1 MLFPE
6 ILELSV
12 LMFCHWATAFN
23 MWLGMDSMDKSNSSV
38 AILGSYKLS
47 CFLREVGNRNYVA
60 PVTGSDQIR
69 FSPLYLNVQVLE
81 LLLAVRKLL
90 SHSCAEISVERGQFF
105 GCWWVEDS
113 LCHLPKGTLLLSPIV
128 LWWSWVCSG
137 GSGLMLHGWPEW
149 KGSVKGAPGQC
160 GVMQILWAVTVLLT
174 VSLGKLLGFPD
185 FQFPFLKVT
194 VVVINLSK

>member
-1 MLFPE
+1 
-6 ILELSV
+6 
-12 LMFCHWATAFN
+12 
-23 MWLGMDSMDKSNSSV
+23 MDPTDRSNSSV

-90 SHSCAEISVERGQFF
+90 SHSCAGISVERGQFF

-113 LCHLPKGTLLLSPIV
+113 MSSSKGNPPAVTHCTVMVLSLFWRLRSNVAWLTWVEGKCERCPWSVWCSADSVGCHGSSDRLLRQT
-128 LWWSWVCSG
+128 
-137 GSGLMLHGWPEW
+137 SGLPRL
-149 KGSVKGAPGQC
+149 SV
-160 GVMQILWAVTVLLT
+160 
-174 VSLGKLLGFPD
+174 S
-185 FQFPFLKVT
+185 FLKSNSCCYQPFK
-194 VVVINLSK
+194 VIAGYYSKWDIIVNMLK